1 MIKKLLR
8 KLIPKNIAGF
18 LGLLQVALPLIR
30 ELIMVVIRLLAVLL
44 PGKLDDELVAKVRK
58 VFDQIEEVFVKY
70 LKDIW
75 L

>member
-30 ELIMVVIRLLAVLL
+30 ELIIVVIRLLAVLL

>member
-1 MIKKLLR
+1 
-8 KLIPKNIAGF
+8 
-18 LGLLQVALPLIR
+18 
-30 ELIMVVIRLLAVLL
+30 MVVIRLLAVLL